1 MYCLTKSNK
10 IIVVFG
16 VALALAAVFTISMIS
31 VVTIDAD
38 DVISAEVQREEL
50 SSNQVSLLLLQVST
64 LVINLSP
71 NRYVCRCR

>member
-16 VALALAAVFTISMIS
+16 VALALAAVFMIS

-38 DVISAEVQREEL
+38 DVISAEVNWKEL